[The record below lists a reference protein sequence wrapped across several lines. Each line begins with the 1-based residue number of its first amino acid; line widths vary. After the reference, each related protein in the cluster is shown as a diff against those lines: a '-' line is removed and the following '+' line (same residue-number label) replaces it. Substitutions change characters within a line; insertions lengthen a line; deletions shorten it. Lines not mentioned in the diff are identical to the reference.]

1 MNVFELESESDLEE
15 VTFVLKCFAG
25 LPFPRFWSTG
35 ICLNSRGNS
44 TNLRLKARIRLC
56 RSTFRDDR

>member
-25 LPFPRFWSTG
+25 LPFPRF
-35 ICLNSRGNS
+35 
-44 TNLRLKARIRLC
+44 
-56 RSTFRDDR
+56 